1 MSDSL
6 SDTTKA
12 KLDGALTLV
21 VKFQHQRNA
30 LQTKVY
36 ELTAENKRLNTDL
49 RIALSVQ
56 GANGFKLALEAK
68 VDELTAALKVSKMYF
83 ESIAETK
90 WAYDGDCG
98 ANNTAELGID
108 AIEAALKEGE

>member
-21 VKFQHQRNA
+21 GKLQHQRNA
-30 LQTKVY
+30 LQAKVDD
-36 ELTAENKRLNTDL
+36 LTAENKQLNTDL

-68 VDELTAALKVSKMYF
+68 VAKLKDEIRYRDGMKALENQTKQ
-83 ESIAETK
+83 ESE
-90 WAYDGDCG
+90 
-98 ANNTAELGID
+98 
-108 AIEAALKEGE
+108 

>member
-30 LQTKVY
+30 LQAKVY
-36 ELTAENKRLNTDL
+36 ELTAENKQLNTDL

-56 GANGFKLALEAK
+56 NANGFKLALEAK
-68 VDELTAALKVSKMYF
+68 AEELTGLLRAAKCPCCDGSGAYYDNMGEVCQCQWCYETKAALKQ
-83 ESIAETK
+83 ESE
-90 WAYDGDCG
+90 
-98 ANNTAELGID
+98 
-108 AIEAALKEGE
+108 